1 VHRREADRFAQGIQ
15 HQVINVKLE
24 HDDLVRISREGD
36 SPRRIEDYMRY
47 LADRFGGDIVK

>member
-1 VHRREADRFAQGIQ
+1 
-15 HQVINVKLE
+15 VINVKLE

>member
-1 VHRREADRFAQGIQ
+1 M
-15 HQVINVKLE
+15 INVKLE

-36 SPRRIEDYMRY
+36 SPRMIEDYMRY